1 MNKLRLTLRSFMERR
16 PGIGFLII
24 GLVIILTILFM
35 AVFAPLVAPYNPVA
49 RSGERLTPPDSK
61 HIMGTN
67 YLGQDIFSRI
77 VYGSRIILFVV
88 FVATIISMSIGIPL
102 GIFSG
107 YKGGG
112 VDRVLSVVMDS
123 IYAFPALI
131 LAIAIAAVL
140 GPSPM
145 NTALSIAVVYV
156 PTYFRMTRSQ
166 TLSLKSALFVEAA
179 KSMGSKDS
187 YIMRKH
193 ILPNLLPTI
202 IVVFSLSV
210 ADAILTEAGLS
221 YLGLSVTPPT
231 PDWGFDLRM
240 GQSFM
245 TIGYWW
251 VSVFPG
257 LMVMLLA
264 TGFALVGESLSE
276 RIAIRT
282 EPYSMTFSVT
292 YCSRRDLM
300 SLPLG

>member
-1 MNKLRLTLRSFMERR
+1 MRRDELGATVFLKGIIGGRGPGRGFMI
-16 PGIGFLII
+16 IGFII
-24 GLVIILTILFM
+24 VLTVIIM
-35 AVFAPLVAPYNPVA
+35 AVAAPLIAPYNPVGRVA
-49 RSGERLTPPDSK
+49 ERLLPPNK
-61 HIMGTN
+61 QHLMGTN
-67 YLGQDIFSRI
+67 YLGQDILSRI
-77 VYGSRIILFVV
+77 IYGSRIILFVV
-88 FVATIISMSIGIPL
+88 FTATFLSMSFGIPL

-107 YKGGG
+107 YKGGSI
-112 VDRVLSVVMDS
+112 DRVFSIVMDS
-123 IYAFPALI
+123 IYAFPALV

-145 NTALSIAVVYV
+145 NTALSLAVVYV

-166 TLSLKSALFVEAA
+166 TLSIKAQLYIEAA
-179 KSMGSKDS
+179 RSMGCSDK

-202 IVVFSLSV
+202 LVVFTLSV

-231 PDWGFDLRM
+231 PDWGFDLRL

-264 TGFALVGESLSE
+264 TGFALIGEGLGEKVSLRME
-276 RIAIRT
+276 R
-282 EPYSMTFSVT
+282 
-292 YCSRRDLM
+292 
-300 SLPLG
+300 